1 MLDSRDMIEKDVAVI
16 GAGPGGYVAA
26 IRAAQLG
33 ASVVCIEKEYLGGV
47 CLNVG
52 CIPTK
57 ALIRGAELFATMQHA
72 ERFGII
78 AENVSVD
85 YPAMVKREQT
95 VVKRLVGGVGTLL
108 KSNGVDVLMGV
119 ARFNPDKTL
128 AVTLNDGG
136 REQVKANNIIVA
148 TGSSPSRP
156 PLPGVDLPGVI
167 DSTGAL
173 RLHQIPQRLTI
184 VGGGIIGVEF
194 GCMFANLGSQV
205 TIVEMLPS
213 IIATEDADVI
223 KALDADLKKLGV
235 TILVDTPLKEIK
247 ANGQAQLCVVGDGQQ
262 IEGDVTLLATGR
274 SPNTGELGLDKLGV
288 EFNRGWISV
297 NDEMRTNVDGIYAVG
312 DVNGR
317 SLLAHAGFAQGVR
330 AAEAIAGRTS
340 SQDVNL
346 VPRCIY
352 TIPEIAAVGTTEKE
366 ARDAG
371 HNVKVGRFPFSANG
385 KAQCV
390 GDPTGFVKIV
400 ADSEY
405 GEILGVHIYGH
416 EASSLIMEGTLA
428 MRLEA
433 AVEDVFTTIH
443 PHPTLTEAFGE
454 AALAVN
460 GMALHWPKGAPS

>member
-1 MLDSRDMIEKDVAVI
+1 MIEKDVAVV
-16 GAGPGGYVAA
+16 GAGPGGYIAA

-57 ALIRGAELFATMQHA
+57 ALIRSAELFATMKHA
-72 ERFGII
+72 ERFGIHV
-78 AENVSVD
+78 ENVSVD

-95 VVKRLVGGVGTLL
+95 VVKRLVGGVGSLF
-108 KSNGVDVLMGV
+108 KSNGIESLMGV
-119 ARFNPDKTL
+119 ASFNDDRSLTVKL
-128 AVTLNDGG
+128 SAGG
-136 REQVKANNIIVA
+136 EEQVRARNVILA

-156 PLPGVDLPGVI
+156 PLPGLDSPAVI

-173 RLHQIPQRLTI
+173 ALDHVPPRLTI
-184 VGGGIIGVEF
+184 VGGGVIGVEF

-213 IIATEDADVI
+213 IIAMEDADVV
-223 KALDADLKKLGV
+223 KALDADLKKLGIN
-235 TILVDTPLKEIK
+235 ILTDTKLKEI
-247 ANGQAQLCVVGDGQQ
+247 NGQTAVLETGDGQQ
-262 IEGDVTLLATGR
+262 DVEGDVILVATGR
-274 SPNTGELGLDKLGV
+274 SPNTSELGLDKVGV
-288 EFNRGWISV
+288 ASERGWITV
-297 NDEMRTNVDGIYAVG
+297 NDEMRTNVEGIYAVG

-330 AAEAIAGRTS
+330 AAEAIAGHAS
-340 SQDVNL
+340 NQDVKL

-352 TIPEIAAVGTTEKE
+352 TIPEIAAVGLTEQQ
-366 ARDAG
+366 ARET
-371 HNVKVGRFPFSANG
+371 HQEVKVGRFPFSANG

-390 GDPTGFVKIV
+390 GEASGFVKIV
-400 ADSEY
+400 ADAEY

-433 AVEDVFTTIH
+433 AVEDIYTTIH
-443 PHPTLTEAFGE
+443 PHPTLTESMGE
-454 AALAVN
+454 AALAVD
-460 GMALHWPKGAPS
+460 GIALHWPKGMPA

>member
-1 MLDSRDMIEKDVAVI
+1 MIEKDVAVV

-57 ALIRGAELFATMQHA
+57 ALIRSAELFATIKHA
-72 ERFGII
+72 ERFGIH

-95 VVKRLVGGVGTLL
+95 VVKRLVGGVGALF
-108 KSNGVDVLMGV
+108 KSNGIDSLMGF
-119 ARFNPDKTL
+119 ASFNDDKSL
-128 AVTLNDGG
+128 AVKLNDGG
-136 REQVKANNIIVA
+136 EEQVRARNIIIA

-156 PLPGVDLPGVI
+156 PLPGMDSAAVVD
-167 DSTGAL
+167 SSGAL
-173 RLHQIPQRLTI
+173 GLDHVPARLTI
-184 VGGGIIGVEF
+184 IGGGVIGVEF

-213 IIATEDADVI
+213 IIAMEDAEVI
-223 KALDADLKKLGV
+223 KALDADLRKLGI
-235 TILVDTPLKEIK
+235 TILVDAKLKEIK
-247 ANGQAQLCVVGDGQQ
+247 GQTAVIESDGQKE
-262 IEGDVTLLATGR
+262 IEGDVILVATGR
-274 SPNTGELGLDKLGV
+274 SPNTRELGLDKVGV
-288 EFNRGWISV
+288 ELNRGWITV
-297 NDEMRTNVDGIYAVG
+297 DDDMRSNVDGIYAVG

-330 AAEAIAGRTS
+330 AAETIAGRKS
-340 SQDVNL
+340 AQDVKL

-352 TIPEIAAVGTTEKE
+352 TVPEIAAVGITERE
-366 ARDAG
+366 ARES
-371 HNVKVGRFPFSANG
+371 HPNVKVGRFPFSANG

-390 GDPTGFVKIV
+390 GEPTGFVKIV
-400 ADSEY
+400 ADAEF

-443 PHPTLTEAFGE
+443 PHPTLTESMGE
-454 AALAVN
+454 AALAVD
-460 GMALHWPKGAPS
+460 GMALHWPKAVPSPAAAGEG

>member
-1 MLDSRDMIEKDVAVI
+1 MIEKDVAVI

-72 ERFGII
+72 DRFGIH

-95 VVKRLVGGVGTLL
+95 VVKRLVAGVGTLF
-108 KSNGVDVLMGV
+108 KSNGIDTLMGV
-119 ARFNPDKTL
+119 ASFTDDRTL
-128 AVTLNDGG
+128 AVKLNAGG
-136 REQVKANNIIVA
+136 EEQVHARSVIVA

-156 PLPGVDLPGVI
+156 PLPGMDGPAVI

-173 RLHQIPQRLTI
+173 ALDHVPPRLTI
-184 VGGGIIGVEF
+184 VGGGVIGVEF
-194 GCMFANLGSQV
+194 GCMFANLGARV

-213 IIATEDADVI
+213 IIAMEDADVV
-223 KALDADLKKLGV
+223 KALDADLRKLGV
-235 TILVDTPLKEIK
+235 TILTGAKLKEIK
-247 ANGQAQLCVVGDGQQ
+247 AQTAVVETAEGVKD
-262 IEGDVTLLATGR
+262 IEGDAILVATGR
-274 SPNTGELGLDKLGV
+274 SPNTRDLGLDKVGV
-288 EFNRGWISV
+288 ALERGWV
-297 NDEMRTNVDGIYAVG
+297 TVDDDMRTNVAGIYAVG

-330 AAEAIAGRTS
+330 AAEAIAGHAS
-340 SQDVNL
+340 NQDVKL

-352 TIPEIAAVGTTEKE
+352 TIPEIAAVGLTEQQ
-366 ARDAG
+366 ARES
-371 HNVKVGRFPFSANG
+371 HPNLKIGRFPFSANG

-390 GDPTGFVKIV
+390 GEPTGFVKIV
-400 ADSEY
+400 ADAEY

-433 AVEDVFTTIH
+433 AVEDVYTTIH
-443 PHPTLTEAFGE
+443 PHPTLTESMGE
-454 AALAVN
+454 AALAAD
-460 GMALHWPKGAPS
+460 GIALHWPKGMPG

>member
-1 MLDSRDMIEKDVAVI
+1 MIEKDVAVI

-57 ALIRGAELFATMQHA
+57 ALIRSAELFATMQHA
-72 ERFGII
+72 ERFGIR

-95 VVKRLVGGVGTLL
+95 VVKRLVAGVGTLF
-108 KSNGVDVLMGV
+108 KSNGVDSLMGT
-119 ARFNPDKTL
+119 ASFNADKTI
-128 AVTLNDGG
+128 AVKLNGG
-136 REQVKANNIIVA
+136 GDEQVRARDIIVA

-156 PLPGVDLPGVI
+156 PLPGMDLPGVI

-173 RLHQIPQRLTI
+173 QLDHVPERLTI
-184 VGGGIIGVEF
+184 VGGGVIGVEF
-194 GCMFANLGSQV
+194 GCMFANLGAKV

-213 IIATEDADVI
+213 IIAMEDQDVI
-223 KALDADLKKLGV
+223 KALQTDLQKLGV
-235 TILVDTPLKEIK
+235 EILVNTKLREVR
-247 ANGQAQLCVVGDGQQ
+247 ASGQAQVCVVEAEGGAKE
-262 IEGDVTLLATGR
+262 IEGDATLIATGR
-274 SPNTGELGLDKLGV
+274 SPNTRELGLDRVGV
-288 EFNRGWISV
+288 ELERGWIKV
-297 NDEMRTNVDGIYAVG
+297 DEDMRTNVPNIYAVG

-330 AAEAIAGRTS
+330 AAETIAGQKS
-340 SQDVNL
+340 VQDVKL
-346 VPRCIY
+346 APRCIY
-352 TIPEIAAVGTTEKE
+352 TIPEIAAVGMTEKE

-371 HNVKVGRFPFSANG
+371 RTLKVGRFPFSANG

-390 GDPTGFVKIV
+390 GEPTGVVKVV
-400 ADSEY
+400 ADAEY

-433 AVEDVFTTIH
+433 ALEDVYTTIH
-443 PHPTLTEAFGE
+443 PHPTLTEAMGE
-454 AALAVN
+454 AALAAD
-460 GMALHWPKGAPS
+460 GIALHWPKGTPS

>member
-1 MLDSRDMIEKDVAVI
+1 MIEKDVAVI

-33 ASVVCIEKEYLGGV
+33 AGVVCIEQEALGGV

-57 ALIRGAELFATMQHA
+57 ALIRGAELFATMKHA
-72 ERFGII
+72 ERFGIH
-78 AENVSVD
+78 AENLSVD

-95 VVKRLVGGVGTLL
+95 VVRQSIAGVSSLF
-108 KSNGVDVLMGV
+108 KSNGIASVMGV
-119 ARFNPDKTL
+119 AAFNDDKSL
-128 AVTLNDGG
+128 AVKLNDGG
-136 REQVKANNIIVA
+136 DEQVKARNVIVA

-156 PLPGVDLPGVI
+156 PLPGMDVPGVI

-173 RLHQIPQRLTI
+173 QLDHVPTRLTI
-184 VGGGIIGVEF
+184 VGGGVIGVEF

-213 IIATEDADVI
+213 IIAAEDADLI
-223 KALDADLKKLGV
+223 KALDSDLKKLGI
-235 TILVDTPLKEIK
+235 TILANAKLKEIR
-247 ANGQAQLCVVGDGQQ
+247 ANGQAQVCIVETSEGAKEV
-262 IEGDVTLLATGR
+262 EGDVTLVATGR
-274 SPNTGELGLDKLGV
+274 SPNTKDVGLEKIGV
-288 EFNRGWISV
+288 DMNRGWIGV
-297 NDEMRTNVDGIYAVG
+297 DDDMRTNVEGVYAVG

-330 AAEAIAGRTS
+330 AAEAIAGHKS
-340 SQDVNL
+340 AQDVRL

-352 TIPEIAAVGTTEKE
+352 TIPEIAAVGLTEKD
-366 ARDAG
+366 ARES
-371 HNVKVGRFPFSANG
+371 HQNVKVGRFPFSANG
-385 KAQCV
+385 KARCV
-390 GDPTGFVKIV
+390 GETTGFVKVV
-400 ADSEY
+400 ADAEY

-433 AVEDVFTTIH
+433 AVEDVYTTIH
-443 PHPTLTEAFGE
+443 PHPTLTESMAE
-454 AALAVN
+454 AALAVD
-460 GMALHWPKGAPS
+460 GIALHWPKGMPS

>member
-1 MLDSRDMIEKDVAVI
+1 MIEKDVAVI

-57 ALIRGAELFATMQHA
+57 ALIRSAELFATIKHA
-72 ERFGII
+72 ERFGIH
-78 AENVSVD
+78 AENVSID

-95 VVKRLVGGVGTLL
+95 VVKRLVAGVGTLF
-108 KSNGVDVLMGV
+108 KSNGVDSLMGF
-119 ARFNPDKTL
+119 AAFND
-128 AVTLNDGG
+128 DGTVSVKLSAG
-136 REQVKANNIIVA
+136 GEEQVKAKSIIVA

-156 PLPGVDLPGVI
+156 PLPGMDLPGVI
-167 DSTGAL
+167 DSTGTL
-173 RLHQIPQRLTI
+173 QLDHLPERLTV
-184 VGGGIIGVEF
+184 VGGGVIGVEF

-205 TIVEMLPS
+205 TIIEMLPS
-213 IIATEDADVI
+213 IIALEDQDVI
-223 KALDADLKKLGV
+223 KALDADLKKLGIN
-235 TILVDTPLKEIK
+235 ILVNTPLKEIK
-247 ANGQAQLCVVGDGQQ
+247 ARDGAQVCVVEGGQEIAGDA
-262 IEGDVTLLATGR
+262 TLVATGR
-274 SPNTGELGLDKLGV
+274 SPNTKELGLDKVGV
-288 EFNRGWISV
+288 DLSRGWV
-297 NDEMRTNVDGIYAVG
+297 TVDDDMRTNVANIYAVG

-330 AAEAIAGRTS
+330 AAEAIAGHKS
-340 SQDVNL
+340 AQDVKL

-352 TIPEIAAVGTTEKE
+352 TIPEIAAVGMTEKE
-366 ARDAG
+366 ARESHA
-371 HNVKVGRFPFSANG
+371 NVKVGRFPFSANG

-390 GDPTGFVKIV
+390 GEPTGFVKIV
-400 ADSEY
+400 ADAEY

-433 AVEDVFTTIH
+433 AVEDVYTTIH
-443 PHPTLTEAFGE
+443 PHPTLTESMGE
-454 AALAVN
+454 AALSVD
-460 GMALHWPKGAPS
+460 GIALHWPKGTPA

>member
-1 MLDSRDMIEKDVAVI
+1 MIEKDVAVI

-57 ALIRGAELFATMQHA
+57 ALIRSAELFATMKHA
-72 ERFGII
+72 ERFGIH

-95 VVKRLVGGVGTLL
+95 VVKRLVSGVGTLF
-108 KSNGVDVLMGV
+108 KSNGIESLMGF
-119 ARFNPDKTL
+119 ASFDDDGSL
-128 AVTLNDGG
+128 AVKRNDGG
-136 REQVKANNIIVA
+136 EEQVKARNIIVA

-156 PLPGVDLPGVI
+156 PLPGMDLPGVV

-173 RLHQIPQRLTI
+173 QLDHVPERLTI
-184 VGGGIIGVEF
+184 VGGGVIGVEF

-213 IIATEDADVI
+213 IIPMEDQDIV
-223 KALDADLKKLGV
+223 KALDADLKKLGI
-235 TILVDTPLKEIK
+235 TIHTGTPLKEIRAK
-247 ANGQAQLCVVGDGQQ
+247 DGAQVCVVEGQE
-262 IEGDVTLLATGR
+262 IEGEVTLVATGR
-274 SPNTGELGLDKLGV
+274 SPNTRDLGLDKLGV
-288 EFNRGWISV
+288 ELNRGFIAVDDDMRSSV
-297 NDEMRTNVDGIYAVG
+297 PNVFAVG

-330 AAEAIAGRTS
+330 AAEVIAGQKPV
-340 SQDVNL
+340 QDVKL

-352 TIPEIAAVGTTEKE
+352 TIPEIAAVGMTEKE
-366 ARDAG
+366 ARESHA
-371 HNVKVGRFPFSANG
+371 NVKVGKFPFSANG

-390 GDPTGFVKIV
+390 GEPTGFVKIV
-400 ADSEY
+400 ADGEY

-433 AVEDVFTTIH
+433 AVEDVYTTIH
-443 PHPTLTEAFGE
+443 PHPTLTESMGE
-454 AALAVN
+454 AALAVD
-460 GMALHWPKGAPS
+460 GIALHWPKGMPA